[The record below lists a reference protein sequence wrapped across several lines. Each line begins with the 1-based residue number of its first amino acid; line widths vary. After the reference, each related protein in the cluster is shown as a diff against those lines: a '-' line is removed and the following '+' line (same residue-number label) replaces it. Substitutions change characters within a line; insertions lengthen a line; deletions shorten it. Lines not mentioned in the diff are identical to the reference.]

1 MTICLCNSQCLS
13 HRVFPQ
19 IKDLEQ
25 EKDHLNQAVWTLR
38 ERSQVSSEARAK
50 DVEQENKALHRTVAE
65 TSGRLSRLELEQ
77 QQLQRALEQAQEK
90 AGRAEALERELGRLE
105 EEKGRLAQRASA
117 LQAAGERLH

>member
-1 MTICLCNSQCLS
+1 MCNSQCLS

-90 AGRAEALERELGRLE
+90 AGRAEALERELGQLEEEKGRLE
-105 EEKGRLAQRASA
+105 EEKGRLAQT
-117 LQAAGERLH
+117 RL